1 MSNKN
6 QVQMAAPLGGGGPAA
21 PNMAQTGPAAQQTE
35 QTCPAAQQT
44 EQTCPDAPAME
55 QAAQADESRLVNQR
69 KADKVLLVET
79 LADFSSDEHLV
90 TVEELLA
97 AFMERAA
104 ATPPVT
110 VAQVRQELQNLPD
123 PRFEGPDSQ
132 TVAADMARIKAM
144 EKAQPGSAPDPEV
157 PGLRK
162 TRRLLSRRQLLSS
175 LLHPAEALAANADSV
190 EPVAESAAEPAAE
203 LATETAAQVAAT
215 PRVVEHAYA
224 AALLAELLKEDEDVA
239 VFTAWDNREYYHYKP
254 QMSSLYARILSTGNN
269 RLVQI
274 ASVVRESSRDYPRP
288 VPLEIFEYPPFLFE
302 AEALQQ
308 CLRDMAQSAEY
319 ADIKFTE
326 SSVGTVYLYS
336 TQYLDEDYAAFLA
349 ENEDVGAIASP

>member
-1 MSNKN
+1 MNDQN
-6 QVQMAAPLGGGGPAA
+6 QARNQSQAAAPFDGGGVAA
-21 PNMAQTGPAAQQTE
+21 TESERIGGVAPETGQTGAAAQVIEAENRQ
-35 QTCPAAQQT
+35 
-44 EQTCPDAPAME
+44 
-55 QAAQADESRLVNQR
+55 LVDQR

-79 LADFSSDEHLV
+79 LADFSSDERLV
-90 TVEELLA
+90 TADELLA

-104 ATPPVT
+104 LAPPVT
-110 VAQVRQELQNLPD
+110 VAQVRQELEALPD

-175 LLHPAEALAANADSV
+175 LLHPAEALAEPQADAVQAS
-190 EPVAESAAEPAAE
+190 ESAPVAESA
-203 LATETAAQVAAT
+203 ETANA
-215 PRVVEHAYA
+215 PRVVEREYA
-224 AALLAELLKEDEDVA
+224 AALLAELLDESEDVA
-239 VFTAWDNREYYHYKP
+239 AFTAWDNKEYYHYKP
-254 QMSSLYARILSTGNN
+254 QMSSLYAGILSTANN
-269 RLVQI
+269 RMVQV
-274 ASVVRESSRDYPRP
+274 ASVVRDSSRDYPRP

-308 CLRDMAQSAEY
+308 CLRDMAETGEY
-319 ADIKFTE
+319 ADIRFTE

-336 TQYLDEDYAAFLA
+336 TRYLDEDYAAFLA
-349 ENEDVGAIASP
+349 EKEDVGAIASP

>member
-1 MSNKN
+1 MSNQN
-6 QVQMAAPLGGGGPAA
+6 QGQNQAQLAAPLDGGGEAA
-21 PNMAQTGPAAQQTE
+21 AQTGQTGGHAPAVEQTE
-35 QTCPAAQQT
+35 QAGDQQ
-44 EQTCPDAPAME
+44 
-55 QAAQADESRLVNQR
+55 LVNQR
-69 KADKVLLVET
+69 KADTVLLVET
-79 LADFSSDEHLV
+79 LADFSSDERLV
-90 TVEELLA
+90 TADELLA

-110 VAQVRQELQNLPD
+110 VAQVRQELESLPD

-132 TVAADMARIKAM
+132 TVAADMSRIKAM

-175 LLHPAEALAANADSV
+175 LLHPAEALAVPAEAG
-190 EPVAESAAEPAAE
+190 EPVAG
-203 LATETAAQVAAT
+203 LATETATETATEKAAQAAAA
-215 PRVVEHAYA
+215 PRVIEREYA
-224 AALLAELLKEDEDVA
+224 AALLAGLLAENEDVA

-269 RLVQI
+269 RMVQI

-308 CLRDMAQSAEY
+308 CLRDMAENAEY
-319 ADIKFTE
+319 ADIRFTE

-336 TQYLDEDYAAFLA
+336 AQYLDEDYAAFLA

>member
-1 MSNKN
+1 MSNENQAHN
-6 QVQMAAPLGGGGPAA
+6 QVQKAAPLAGGGVAPQIEPTSPAA
-21 PNMAQTGPAAQQTE
+21 LNV
-35 QTCPAAQQT
+35 
-44 EQTCPDAPAME
+44 E
-55 QAAQADESRLVNQR
+55 QAAQADDTVLVNQR
-69 KADKVLLVET
+69 SADKVLLVET
-79 LADFSSDEHLV
+79 LTDFSSDERLV
-90 TVEELLA
+90 TADELLA

-110 VAQVRQELQNLPD
+110 VVQVRQELESLPD

-162 TRRLLSRRQLLSS
+162 TRRLLSRRQLLTS
-175 LLHPAEALAANADSV
+175 LLHPAETLAAPDAAA
-190 EPVAESAAEPAAE
+190 EQAAESAPAMEPAQP
-203 LATETAAQVAAT
+203 TAA
-215 PRVVEHAYA
+215 PRVVEREYA
-224 AALLAELLKEDEDVA
+224 AALLAELLAEDDDVA

-269 RLVQI
+269 KMVQI

-288 VPLEIFEYPPFLFE
+288 VALEIFEYPPFLFE

-308 CLRDMAQSAEY
+308 CLRDMAQAAEY

-336 TQYLDEDYAAFLA
+336 TLYLDEDYAAFLA

>member
-1 MSNKN
+1 MNDLN
-6 QVQMAAPLGGGGPAA
+6 QAQNQAKAAAPLDGGGEAAPQAGRTGGPA
-21 PNMAQTGPAAQQTE
+21 PALE
-35 QTCPAAQQT
+35 QT
-44 EQTCPDAPAME
+44 
-55 QAAQADESRLVNQR
+55 AQAEGQQMVNQR

-79 LADFSSDEHLV
+79 LADFSSDERLV
-90 TVEELLA
+90 TAEELLA

-104 ATPPVT
+104 TTPPVT
-110 VAQVRQELQNLPD
+110 VAQVREELETLPD

-162 TRRLLSRRQLLSS
+162 TRRLLSRRQLLTS
-175 LLHPAEALAANADSV
+175 LLHPAETLAAPGDTAEQAMEAAPAV
-190 EPVAESAAEPAAE
+190 ESGQAAAA
-203 LATETAAQVAAT
+203 
-215 PRVVEHAYA
+215 PRAVDGEYA
-224 AALLAELLKEDEDVA
+224 AALLAELLAENDELA
-239 VFTAWDNREYYHYKP
+239 VFTAWDGKEYYHYKP

-269 RLVQI
+269 RMVQI
-274 ASVVRESSRDYPRP
+274 ASMVRESSRDYPRP
-288 VPLEIFEYPPFLFE
+288 VPLEIFEYPPFLLE

-308 CLRDMAQSAEY
+308 CLRDMAENVEY
-319 ADIKFTE
+319 ADIRFTE

>member
-1 MSNKN
+1 MSNQN
-6 QVQMAAPLGGGGPAA
+6 QAQNQTQLAAPLDGGGEAA
-21 PNMAQTGPAAQQTE
+21 PQAGRTGVPAPALE
-35 QTCPAAQQT
+35 QT
-44 EQTCPDAPAME
+44 
-55 QAAQADESRLVNQR
+55 AQADGQQMVNQR

-79 LADFSSDEHLV
+79 LADFSSDERLV
-90 TVEELLA
+90 TAEELLA

-110 VAQVRQELQNLPD
+110 VAQVREELETLPD

-162 TRRLLSRRQLLSS
+162 TRRLLSRRQLLTS
-175 LLHPAEALAANADSV
+175 LLHPAETLAAPGDTAEQAMEAAPAV
-190 EPVAESAAEPAAE
+190 ESGQAAAA
-203 LATETAAQVAAT
+203 
-215 PRVVEHAYA
+215 PRVVDGEYA
-224 AALLAELLKEDEDVA
+224 AALLAELLAENDELA
-239 VFTAWDNREYYHYKP
+239 VFTAWDGKEYYHYKP
-254 QMSSLYARILSTGNN
+254 QMSSLYARILSTANN
-269 RLVQI
+269 KMVQI

-288 VPLEIFEYPPFLFE
+288 VPLEIFEYPPFLCE

-308 CLRDMAQSAEY
+308 CLRDMAENAEY
-319 ADIKFTE
+319 ADIRFTE

>member
-1 MSNKN
+1 MSNQN
-6 QVQMAAPLGGGGPAA
+6 QVQKAAPLDGGGLAA
-21 PNMAQTGPAAQQTE
+21 TPQTGQTGPAALNTE
-35 QTCPAAQQT
+35 QTGGPT
-44 EQTCPDAPAME
+44 PGIEQT
-55 QAAQADESRLVNQR
+55 AQTNAIVLINQR
-69 KADKVLLVET
+69 SADKVLLVEM
-79 LADFSSDEHLV
+79 LADFSSDERLV
-90 TVEELLA
+90 TADELLS

-110 VAQVRQELQNLPD
+110 VAQVREELESLPD

-162 TRRLLSRRQLLSS
+162 TRRLLSRRQLLTS
-175 LLHPAEALAANADSV
+175 LLHPAEALATPAEISA
-190 EPVAESAAEPAAE
+190 PVAESVPAAQPE
-203 LATETAAQVAAT
+203 QPAAA
-215 PRVVEHAYA
+215 PRVVEGEYA
-224 AALLAELLKEDEDVA
+224 AALLAELLAENDEVA
-239 VFTAWDNREYYHYKP
+239 VFNAWDNREYYHYKP

-269 RLVQI
+269 KMVQV

-288 VPLEIFEYPPFLFE
+288 VALEIFEYPPFLFE

-308 CLRDMAQSAEY
+308 CLRDMAQAKEY

-336 TQYLDEDYAAFLA
+336 TLYLDEDYAAFLA

>member
-1 MSNKN
+1 MSNQN
-6 QVQMAAPLGGGGPAA
+6 QAQNQSQAAAPFDGGGGAA
-21 PNMAQTGPAAQQTE
+21 PETGQTGAAVQKIE
-35 QTCPAAQQT
+35 QTGAAAHV
-44 EQTCPDAPAME
+44 EEA
-55 QAAQADESRLVNQR
+55 ESRRLVDQR

-79 LADFSSDEHLV
+79 LADFSSDERLV
-90 TVEELLA
+90 TADELLA

-104 ATPPVT
+104 LAPPVT
-110 VAQVRQELQNLPD
+110 VAHVRQELEALPD

-132 TVAADMARIKAM
+132 SVAADMARIKAM

-162 TRRLLSRRQLLSS
+162 TRRLLSRRQLLTS
-175 LLHPAEALAANADSV
+175 LLHPAEALAAPENAAEQTV
-190 EPVAESAAEPAAE
+190 EPAPAVEPAQ
-203 LATETAAQVAAT
+203 AAAA
-215 PRVVEHAYA
+215 PRVVDGEYA
-224 AALLAELLKEDEDVA
+224 AALLAELLTENDEVA
-239 VFTAWDNREYYHYKP
+239 VFTAWDNKEYYHYKP

-269 RLVQI
+269 KMVQV

-288 VPLEIFEYPPFLFE
+288 VALEIFEYPPFLFE
-302 AEALQQ
+302 ADALQQ
-308 CLRDMAQSAEY
+308 CLRDMAENPEY

-336 TQYLDEDYAAFLA
+336 TRYLDEDYAAFLA

>member
-1 MSNKN
+1 MSNQN
-6 QVQMAAPLGGGGPAA
+6 QAQNQSQAAAPFDGGGGAA
-21 PNMAQTGPAAQQTE
+21 PETGQTGAAVQKIE
-35 QTCPAAQQT
+35 QTGAAAHV
-44 EQTCPDAPAME
+44 EEA
-55 QAAQADESRLVNQR
+55 ESRRLVDQR

-79 LADFSSDEHLV
+79 LADFSSDERLV
-90 TVEELLA
+90 TADELLV

-104 ATPPVT
+104 LAPPVT
-110 VAQVRQELQNLPD
+110 VAHVRQELESMPD

-175 LLHPAEALAANADSV
+175 LLHPAEALSASEVDPAQAT
-190 EPVAESAAEPAAE
+190 ESAPAAEPAE
-203 LATETAAQVAAT
+203 AAT
-215 PRVVEHAYA
+215 APRVVEREYA
-224 AALLAELLKEDEDVA
+224 AALLTELLAEDEDVA
-239 VFTAWDNREYYHYKP
+239 AFTAWDKKEYYHYKP
-254 QMSSLYARILSTGNN
+254 QMSSLYAGILSTANN
-269 RLVQI
+269 RMVQV
-274 ASVVRESSRDYPRP
+274 ASVVRDSSRDYPRP
-288 VPLEIFEYPPFLFE
+288 VALEIFEYPPFLFE

-308 CLRDMAQSAEY
+308 CLRDMAESEEY
-319 ADIKFTE
+319 ADIRFTE

-336 TQYLDEDYAAFLA
+336 TRYLDEDYAAFLA

>member
-1 MSNKN
+1 MSNSD
-6 QVQMAAPLGGGGPAA
+6 QAVTQAQFAAPLDGGGEAA
-21 PNMAQTGPAAQQTE
+21 PQAVE
-35 QTCPAAQQT
+35 QT
-44 EQTCPDAPAME
+44 
-55 QAAQADESRLVNQR
+55 AQAEGQQMVNQR

-79 LADFSSDEHLV
+79 LADFSSDERLV
-90 TVEELLA
+90 TAEELLA

-110 VAQVRQELQNLPD
+110 VAQVREELETLPD

-162 TRRLLSRRQLLSS
+162 TRRLLSRRQLLTS
-175 LLHPAEALAANADSV
+175 LLHPAETLAAPGDTAEQAMEAAPAV
-190 EPVAESAAEPAAE
+190 ESGQAAAA
-203 LATETAAQVAAT
+203 
-215 PRVVEHAYA
+215 PRVVDGEYA
-224 AALLAELLKEDEDVA
+224 AALLAELLAENDELA
-239 VFTAWDNREYYHYKP
+239 VFTAWDGKEYYHYKP
-254 QMSSLYARILSTGNN
+254 QMSSLYARILSTANN
-269 RLVQI
+269 KMVQI

-308 CLRDMAQSAEY
+308 CLRDMAENAEY
-319 ADIKFTE
+319 ADIRFTE

>member
-1 MSNKN
+1 MSNHDQAQK
-6 QVQMAAPLGGGGPAA
+6 QTQAAAPLDGGGEAA
-21 PNMAQTGPAAQQTE
+21 PQAGRTGAPAPALE
-35 QTCPAAQQT
+35 QT
-44 EQTCPDAPAME
+44 
-55 QAAQADESRLVNQR
+55 AQAEGQQMVNQR

-79 LADFSSDEHLV
+79 LADFSSDERLV
-90 TVEELLA
+90 TADELLS

-110 VAQVRQELQNLPD
+110 VAQVREELQTLPD
-123 PRFEGPDSQ
+123 PRFEGPDSE

-162 TRRLLSRRQLLSS
+162 TRRLLSRRQLLTS
-175 LLHPAEALAANADSV
+175 LLHPAEALAAPEDAAV
-190 EPVAESAAEPAAE
+190 PAAEPTPAVE
-203 LATETAAQVAAT
+203 PAQAAAT
-215 PRVVEHAYA
+215 PRVVDGEYA
-224 AALLAELLKEDEDVA
+224 AALLAELLAENDDVA
-239 VFTAWDNREYYHYKP
+239 VFTAWDNKEYYHYKP
-254 QMSSLYARILSTGNN
+254 QMSSLYARILSTANN
-269 RLVQI
+269 KMVQV

-288 VPLEIFEYPPFLFE
+288 VALEIFEYPPFLFE
-302 AEALQQ
+302 ADALQQ
-308 CLRDMAQSAEY
+308 CLRDMAENPEY

-336 TQYLDEDYAAFLA
+336 TRYLDEDYAAFLA

>member
-1 MSNKN
+1 MSNQN
-6 QVQMAAPLGGGGPAA
+6 QANNQAQNQTQLAAPLAGGGGPAA
-21 PNMAQTGPAAQQTE
+21 PKIERANPALRA
-35 QTCPAAQQT
+35 
-44 EQTCPDAPAME
+44 E
-55 QAAQADESRLVNQR
+55 QAAQVDAAIFVDQR

-79 LADFSSDEHLV
+79 LADFSSDERLV
-90 TVEELLA
+90 TADELVD

-104 ATPPVT
+104 LAPPVT
-110 VAQVRQELQNLPD
+110 FAQVRQELEALPD

-175 LLHPAEALAANADSV
+175 LLHPAEALAAPEAAS
-190 EPVAESAAEPAAE
+190 AQASESAPAAE
-203 LATETAAQVAAT
+203 CAKAAAT
-215 PRVVEHAYA
+215 PRVVERQYA
-224 AALLAELLKEDEDVA
+224 AALLAELLAEDEDVA
-239 VFTAWDNREYYHYKP
+239 AFTAWDSKEYYHYKP
-254 QMSSLYARILSTGNN
+254 QMSSLYAGILSTANN
-269 RLVQI
+269 RMVQV
-274 ASVVRESSRDYPRP
+274 ASVVRDSSRDYPRP
-288 VPLEIFEYPPFLFE
+288 VALEIFEYPPFLFE

-308 CLRDMAQSAEY
+308 CLRDMAETEEY
-319 ADIKFTE
+319 ADIRFTE

-336 TQYLDEDYAAFLA
+336 TRYLDEDYAAFLA

>member
-1 MSNKN
+1 MSNQN
-6 QVQMAAPLGGGGPAA
+6 QVQKAAPLDGGGLAA
-21 PNMAQTGPAAQQTE
+21 TPQTGQTGPAALNTE
-35 QTCPAAQQT
+35 QTGGPT
-44 EQTCPDAPAME
+44 PGIEQT
-55 QAAQADESRLVNQR
+55 AQTNAIVLINQR
-69 KADKVLLVET
+69 SADKVLLVEM
-79 LADFSSDEHLV
+79 LADFSSDERLV
-90 TVEELLA
+90 TADELLS

-110 VAQVRQELQNLPD
+110 VAQVREELESLPD

-162 TRRLLSRRQLLSS
+162 TRRLLSRRQLLTS
-175 LLHPAEALAANADSV
+175 LLHPAEALATPAEISA
-190 EPVAESAAEPAAE
+190 PVAESVPAAQPE
-203 LATETAAQVAAT
+203 QPAAA
-215 PRVVEHAYA
+215 PRVVEGEYA
-224 AALLAELLKEDEDVA
+224 AALLAELLAENDEVA
-239 VFTAWDNREYYHYKP
+239 VFNAWDNREYYHYKP

-269 RLVQI
+269 KMVQI

-288 VPLEIFEYPPFLFE
+288 VALEIFEYPPFLFE

-308 CLRDMAQSAEY
+308 CLRDMAQAAEY

-336 TQYLDEDYAAFLA
+336 TLYLDEDYAAFLA

>member
-1 MSNKN
+1 MSNQN
-6 QVQMAAPLGGGGPAA
+6 QVQKAAPLDGGGLAA
-21 PNMAQTGPAAQQTE
+21 TPQTGQTGPAALNTE
-35 QTCPAAQQT
+35 QTGGPT
-44 EQTCPDAPAME
+44 PGIEQT
-55 QAAQADESRLVNQR
+55 AQTNAIVLINQR
-69 KADKVLLVET
+69 SADKVLLVEM
-79 LADFSSDEHLV
+79 LADFSSDERLV
-90 TVEELLA
+90 TADELLS

-110 VAQVRQELQNLPD
+110 VAQVREELESLPD

-157 PGLRK
+157 PGLRN
-162 TRRLLSRRQLLSS
+162 TRRLLSRRQLLTS
-175 LLHPAEALAANADSV
+175 LLHPAEALATPAETSA
-190 EPVAESAAEPAAE
+190 PVAESVPAAQPE
-203 LATETAAQVAAT
+203 QPAAA
-215 PRVVEHAYA
+215 PRVVEGEYA
-224 AALLAELLKEDEDVA
+224 AALLAELLAENDEVA
-239 VFTAWDNREYYHYKP
+239 VFNAWDNREYYHYKP

-269 RLVQI
+269 KMVQV

-288 VPLEIFEYPPFLFE
+288 VALEIFEYPPFLFE

-308 CLRDMAQSAEY
+308 CLRDMAQAKEY

-336 TQYLDEDYAAFLA
+336 TLYLDEDYAAFLA